1 MTVPEMLQSVQFVVG
16 QDGRPTA
23 VILDMETWKAILAM
37 LGDTDEVKLIRDRLE
52 NWPGQEAETR
62 WEDFEALVDE
72 AAEE

>member
-52 NWPGQEAETR
+52 NWPGKEAGTR
-62 WEDFEALVDE
+62 WEDFEALIDE